1 MNIVRCLTGQF
12 LALLSTYKFT
22 YPQSPATFTTDLLFV
37 PATCLLLRFK
47 YKLKYSER
55 SLLGATIS
63 GSFYISYIY
72 KLVTGSN
79 IFSMDYTILISSLG
93 YLISII
99 FKYLISDN
107 IPKNI
112 FHYIIYSI
120 ILLVSSILVLPHL
133 NINLKDI
140 ISCTYI
146 NMLGTLSYVSYTIIV
161 NIICNEVGIKEY
173 LIFSS
178 SMILIMYSFFILI
191 FWRTSLS
198 EIYKVYSSS
207 ILDNILYYLI
217 SLIIYIGTVV
227 YIQVYGIMYA
237 NMIQVSNLLF
247 TMYIREYNIFVVG
260 GMYIFFIYS
269 TLRK

>member
-72 KLVTGSN
+72 KL
-79 IFSMDYTILISSLG
+79 
-93 YLISII
+93 
-99 FKYLISDN
+99 
-107 IPKNI
+107 NI